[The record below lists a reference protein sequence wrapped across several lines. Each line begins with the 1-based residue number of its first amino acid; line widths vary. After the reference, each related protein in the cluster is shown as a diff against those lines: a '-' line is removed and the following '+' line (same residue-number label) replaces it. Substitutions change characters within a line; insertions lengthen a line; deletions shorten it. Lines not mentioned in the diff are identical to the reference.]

1 MHYIDPISQPELPSV
16 PLPEISQPIDD
27 GKNAVVDLLDVLLVV
42 LVAVVAY
49 LFCLGGAAEVF
60 LITHRAQ
67 GVTPQNLG
75 KVLEHNVLFLV
86 SIQLVVYLVVVGFMS
101 LLVWGRHKTSLGHA
115 IRWNLLGG
123 RQAAFAL
130 LLGGG
135 MAIFS
140 DLAEVVLHRWIPK
153 SLPIEELFSDRASAL
168 LLAGFGI
175 LIAPVVEEIMFR
187 GFLYPAIARWTGV
200 APAILFTAAAFALLH
215 GAQLAY
221 SWAPL
226 LPIFIVGAVLTI
238 TRAATKS
245 VATCVLVHMAYNFTL
260 LLFGYIGTNG
270 FRQMQG

>member
-16 PLPEISQPIDD
+16 PLPEIPQPIDD
-27 GKNAVVDLLDVLLVV
+27 GKHAVVDLLDVLLLVV
-42 LVAVVAY
+42 VAVVAY
-49 LFCLGGAAEVF
+49 FFCGGGAAAIF
-60 LITHRAQ
+60 LFTHRAQ
-67 GVTPQNLG
+67 GVTPENLG
-75 KVLEHNVLFLV
+75 KVLEHNVAFLV

-101 LLVWGRHKTSLGHA
+101 LLVWGRHHATLGRA
-115 IRWNLLGG
+115 IRWNLPGR
-123 RQAAFAL
+123 RQAAYAL

-140 DLAEVVLHRWIPK
+140 NLAEVVLHRWIPK
-153 SLPIEELFSDRASAL
+153 SLPIEELFSDRSSAL

-175 LIAPVVEEIMFR
+175 LIAPLVEEIAFR
-187 GFLYPAIARWTGV
+187 GFLYPAIARWSGV
-200 APAILFTAAAFALLH
+200 VPAVLFTGAAFAMLH

-226 LPIFIVGAVLTI
+226 LPIFIVGVVLTI

-245 VATCVLVHMAYNFTL
+245 VATCVIVHTAYNFTL